1 MRKTKIVK
9 IEYETHP
16 TNSLTLGMIRHS
28 LHHLDF
34 AADITVKDITPDDD
48 EYCKCQ
54 DSDKYIRWQ
63 LKEGIICCRF
73 CNKPLEYKS
82 CRCRNPV
89 KDNYESFCCANCGLP
104 IPDESWWCECEN
116 PKSSMPTGGI
126 FHHPGAWYGCHDCNK
141 PIKPPEGEWCSCAFN
156 HAHKYPD
163 GICWKCNKRV
173 KALKPEGEIER
184 LKPGIIKIQRDN
196 YNRVEL
202 NSEII
207 DTINQLI
214 DKVNR
219 MGR

>member
-141 PIKPPEGEWCSCAFN
+141 PIKPPEGE
-156 HAHKYPD
+156 
-163 GICWKCNKRV
+163 
-173 KALKPEGEIER
+173 IER
-184 LKPGIIKIQRDN
+184 LP
-196 YNRVEL
+196 
-202 NSEII
+202 EII
-207 DTINQLI
+207 QFSGTTAIVDLPTAVIENRNTLNRLI

-219 MGR
+219 MGRGV